1 MQQLGNKTYLVP
13 EFVIY
18 RRNNSGETRP
28 KGRGTDA
35 GMNTL
40 TLYRLAVLA
49 LGISSFAACAPR
61 RQPPAPPSPETL
73 YREGMAAYS
82 ARRYDRA
89 IERLEAFARDNFGDP
104 RVPEARLTLGRARV
118 AKREYVAAAADF
130 QRVVTDFPTH
140 PLGRD
145 ARFGMCDAYSRLSPR
160 PQLDPEYTNAAI
172 GHCEAFARAF
182 PGTPDAELAKQ
193 RVAEMRAKLAQKAY
207 ENGMFY
213 FKRRAYDAA
222 VIYFEEAATRFPDT
236 HFAPTA
242 LLRMYESYQ
251 RIGYTEEAA
260 EVRARLL
267 RDYAASP
274 EARNLA
280 G

>member
-1 MQQLGNKTYLVP
+1 
-13 EFVIY
+13 
-18 RRNNSGETRP
+18 
-28 KGRGTDA
+28 
-35 GMNTL
+35 
-40 TLYRLAVLA
+40 
-49 LGISSFAACAPR
+49 
-61 RQPPAPPSPETL
+61 
-73 YREGMAAYS
+73 MAAYA

-104 RVPEARLTLGRARV
+104 RVPEARLTLGRSRV
-118 AKREYVAAAADF
+118 AKREYVAASADF
-130 QRVVTDFPTH
+130 QRVVADFPTH
-140 PLGRD
+140 PLGRE
-145 ARFGMCDAYSRLSPR
+145 ARFGMCDAYTRLSPR

-172 GHCEAFARAF
+172 GHCEAYARSY
-182 PGTPDAELAKQ
+182 PGTPEAELATG
-193 RVAEMRAKLAQKAY
+193 RVAEMRSKLAQKAY

-213 FKRRAYDAA
+213 FRRRAYDAA
-222 VIYFEEAATRFPDT
+222 VVYFEDAVTRFPDT

-274 EARNLA
+274 EARGLT